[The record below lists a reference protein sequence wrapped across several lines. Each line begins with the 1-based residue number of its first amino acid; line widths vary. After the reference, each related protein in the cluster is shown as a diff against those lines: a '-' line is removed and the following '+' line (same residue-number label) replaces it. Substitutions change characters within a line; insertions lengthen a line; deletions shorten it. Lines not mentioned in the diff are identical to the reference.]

1 MAVKRTFAVGD
12 VLVSRQG
19 DRAWQ
24 AVKVL
29 AVDTWPDG
37 SDTLQCLLYQPIAT
51 PPTAESFR
59 SPDDPGI
66 HGPIS
71 AAGFAEGWEVLCTSR
86 IEEADLVGFIEYLKM
101 TDFGRYLEVTQQDA
115 GVLVSQANA
124 YYQAAS
130 ALDEEGKKL
139 EAIDTYTQAIDLFP
153 MFFEAVDNRAFLHM
167 ELGDYATALRGFD
180 ESLRI
185 NPDGNSAFFSRGE
198 CLLRLGRL
206 EEAQH
211 VFEEGKR
218 RFSEH
223 QEMYSRYLAHTLEE
237 KRKRGNVGV
246 FAKSNANARPWW
258 KIWR

>member
-1 MAVKRTFAVGD
+1 MEMKRSFAVGD
-12 VLVSRQG
+12 VLVSRQDDG
-19 DRAWQ
+19 AWI

-37 SDTLQCLLYQPIAT
+37 NDTLQCLLYRPIAN
-51 PPTAESFR
+51 PPTAELFH
-59 SPDDPGI
+59 SPDDPGC

-71 AAGFAEGWEVLCTSR
+71 AAGFGERWKVLCTSS

-115 GVLVSQANA
+115 GVVVSQANA
-124 YYQAAS
+124 YYQTAS
-130 ALDEEGKKL
+130 ALGEEGRKL
-139 EAIDTYTQAIDLFP
+139 EAINTYTQAIELFP
-153 MFFEAVDNRAFLHM
+153 TFFEAVDNRAFLYM
-167 ELGDYATALRGFD
+167 ELGDYSTALRGFD

-198 CLLRLGRL
+198 CLLRLGSL

-223 QEMYSRYLAHTLEE
+223 QDMYGRYLAHTLEE
-237 KRKRGNVGV
+237 RRKGGDADVP
-246 FAKSNANARPWW
+246 AKSSDNARRWW
-258 KIWR
+258 KPWG